1 MAVTYIP
8 PLFTNQTYISLSI
21 RSGHTAVPLF
31 SNLFQD
37 LNLRL
42 RSVNQGFTA
51 KKTREILLELPSKRF
66 LMQWARL
73 LLEDGGEDKV
83 ATDLAVRGRE
93 DAFVGVCLKCAV

>member
-8 PLFTNQTYISLSI
+8 ILFTNQTYISLSI
-21 RSGHTAVPLF
+21 PLF